1 MTFSVPVAGSGALP
15 ANNSAVAAGRR
26 APGPRGFPWL
36 GSALDIG
43 RQGVLPFFV
52 DAHRRYGDLVRFQL
66 GPTSGHLVVAPE
78 HVEQI
83 LGARQ
88 ASYAKGRA
96 WDTMRLLS
104 GNGLLTSEGAYWQ
117 RQRRLLQPFFTP
129 KAVTAYS
136 REMTTVAAEVADG
149 WERAAAAGQAIELHS
164 EMMNLALD
172 VLGRTLFGVRFADQ
186 AKPVGLAVYQAISF
200 VAQRTRQL
208 LPPPLWLPTPGNRR
222 FLRAKAT
229 LTRFILDRICSLAD
243 DHGTTPAMLAALRD
257 ARDPDSGQGMSEQE
271 LIDELI
277 AFVIAGHETSAVT
290 LTWTF
295 SLLGRHPEVEARL
308 HAELDSVLA
317 GRLPTLADLPALP
330 YTRMV
335 IDEVLRLYPTAWIF
349 PRTCVQDETLG
360 GFHIPRDSMILVCPY
375 LTHRLERYWPE
386 PERFWP
392 ERFASDP
399 ARERPRHAHLPFG
412 AGVHTCI
419 GQHFAL
425 QEIILALA
433 TLAGR
438 FRVRLHDLSPPPLDD
453 QSTLRPARAMF
464 AMPQARA

>member
-1 MTFSVPVAGSGALP
+1 MQFSIPVAGPSELP
-15 ANNSAVAAGRR
+15 ANKSPTALGRR
-26 APGPRGFPWL
+26 APGPTGYPVL
-36 GSALDIG
+36 GSALGIG

-52 DAHRRYGDLVRFQL
+52 AAQKRYGDLVRFQI
-66 GPTSGHLVVAPE
+66 GPIAGHLVVAPE
-78 HVEQI
+78 HIEQV

-104 GNGLLTSEGAYWQ
+104 GNGLLTSEGAHWQ

-129 KAVTAYS
+129 KAVAAYS
-136 REMTTVAAEVADG
+136 SEMTAVAAEVADG
-149 WERAAAAGQAIELHS
+149 WQRAAQAGQTIELHD

-172 VLGRTLFGVRFADQ
+172 VLGRTLFGVRFSDQ
-186 AKPVGLAVYQAISF
+186 AKPVGLAVYQAMSF
-200 VAQRTRQL
+200 VAERTRSL

-229 LTRFILDRICSLAD
+229 LTRFIRDRICSRAD
-243 DHGTTPAMLAALRD
+243 DGQATPAMLAALRE
-257 ARDPDSGQGMSEQE
+257 ARDPETGQGMSEQE

-277 AFVIAGHETSAVT
+277 TFVIAGHETSAVA

-308 HAELDSVLA
+308 HAELDAVLA
-317 GRLPTLADLPALP
+317 GRLPTLADLPALT
-330 YTRMV
+330 YTRLV
-335 IDEVLRLYPTAWIF
+335 IDETLRLYPTAWIF

-375 LTHRLERYWPE
+375 LAHRLERYWPE
-386 PERFWP
+386 PEKFRP
-392 ERFASDP
+392 ERFLSDGASQ
-399 ARERPRHAHLPFG
+399 RPRHAYLPFS
-412 AGVHTCI
+412 AGLHTCI
-419 GQHFAL
+419 GQHFSM
-425 QEIILALA
+425 QELVLALA

-438 FRVRLHDLSPPPLDD
+438 CRVRLHDQSPPPFDA

-464 AMPQARA
+464 ATPQVRA